1 MTRNNPLRAASQLK
15 QFDLGNIFTSLRY
28 PNYRLWF
35 FGQLISLIG
44 TWTQTTA
51 QGYLIYQLTKSP
63 EFLGYASF
71 ANGLPSWLF
80 TLYAGAIADRMPRRT
95 LMVITQSSMLIL
107 AFVMAILTFT
117 HSIQWW
123 HIVILTF
130 LLGVSNAFDAPARQ
144 AFVLEMVEREDMTNA
159 IALNS
164 TMFNSALVLGPAFGG
179 LIYAWVGPGW
189 CFTINGISFIA
200 VIIALLLMKLR
211 PFVPM
216 PSNGTTLGDVRD
228 GMKYVFT
235 NPPVRRL
242 IVNLAIFTIFGFGF
256 VTLLPAWAVAVLGG
270 DATTNGFLQAARGF
284 GSLIGALTVAA
295 MGHIRFRGK
304 IWTINAF
311 LLPITMVAFAYLHTL
326 IPSLVAIA
334 SAGFATMMVLN
345 VTNAMVQ
352 NRIADEMR
360 GRVMGIYTFFFF
372 GAFPLS
378 SLIAGWAAERIGE
391 PLTVTI
397 SAAILLVFAVWVV
410 WRQPDLRAME

>member
-1 MTRNNPLRAASQLK
+1 MSSVSLTGRFSVRDTFISLK
-15 QFDLGNIFTSLRY
+15 Y

-35 FGQLISLIG
+35 IGQLISLVG

-63 EFLGYASF
+63 EYLGYVSF

-80 TLYAGAIADRMPRRT
+80 TLYAGAIADRVSRRT

-107 AFVMAILTFT
+107 AFVLAILTFT
-117 HSIQWW
+117 NMVQWW
-123 HIVILTF
+123 HILILAF
-130 LLGVSNAFDAPARQ
+130 FLGVSNAFDAPARQ
-144 AFVLEMVEREDMTNA
+144 AFVLEMVDREDMTNA

-200 VIIALLLMKLR
+200 VIIALLLMRLK
-211 PFVPM
+211 PFVPIAT
-216 PSNGTTLGDVRD
+216 NRDTLADVRD
-228 GMKYVFT
+228 GMRYVMS
-235 NPPVRRL
+235 NPPVRNL
-242 IVNLAIFTIFGFGF
+242 IVNLFLFSVFGFGF
-256 VTLLPAWAVAVLGG
+256 VTLMPAWAVAVLGG
-270 DATTNGFLQAARGF
+270 DATTNGFLQAARGL
-284 GSLIGALTVAA
+284 GSLIGALSVAA
-295 MGHIRFRGK
+295 MGRIKFRGK
-304 IWTINAF
+304 IWTINSF
-311 LLPITMVAFAYLHTL
+311 LLPVMMVLFAYMRAL
-326 IPSLVAIA
+326 IPALVAIA
-334 SAGFATMMVLN
+334 CAGFATMMVLN

-352 NRIADEMR
+352 SRIADEMR

-391 PLTVTI
+391 PITVVI
-397 SAAILLVFAVWVV
+397 SAVILFIFSTLVV
-410 WRQPDLRAME
+410 WLQPGLRAME